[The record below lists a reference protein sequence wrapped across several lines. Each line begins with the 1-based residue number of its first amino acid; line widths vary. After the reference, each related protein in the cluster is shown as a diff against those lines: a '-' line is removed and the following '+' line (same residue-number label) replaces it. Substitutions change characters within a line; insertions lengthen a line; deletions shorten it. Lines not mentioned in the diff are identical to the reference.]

1 MSPLFKSRLIEIY
14 NSSKDFIFPKTCIVS
29 GEKLPDDNSNDF
41 LDDRIISSLDRLT
54 VNDITEMK
62 VNTSN
67 KDIFSIFSFKTNS
80 DMQKIIHH
88 FKYNGFTK
96 IGNLFGSVMADE
108 LLKSNL
114 NISEFDIIT
123 AVPLFASKER
133 SRGYNQ
139 SAVLAEAINRKLELL
154 YIPDLLKRIKDTK
167 SQTYMK
173 KEDRIANVKNV
184 FRIDDKYEIKGKKVI
199 LIDDVMTTGSTISE
213 CIKVLK
219 KKGCEKVLAASIA
232 IAK

>member
-1 MSPLFKSRLIEIY
+1 MASLFKSRLTEIY

-29 GEKLPDDNSNDF
+29 GEKLPEDNSNDF
-41 LDDRIISSLDRLT
+41 LDDRIINSLDRLT

-67 KDIFSIFSFKTNS
+67 KEIFSVFSFKTDS

-88 FKYNGFTK
+88 FKYSGFTK
-96 IGNLFGSVMADE
+96 IGNLFGSILADE
-108 LLKSNL
+108 LLKSTL
-114 NISEFDIIT
+114 NVSEYDIIT
-123 AVPLFASKER
+123 HVPLFVSKER

-139 SAVLAEAINRKLELL
+139 SAVLAEAMNKKLSLD

-173 KEDRIANVKNV
+173 KEERIANVKNV
-184 FRIDDKYEIKGKKVI
+184 FRLDDKYEIKGKKII
-199 LIDDVMTTGSTISE
+199 LVDDVMTTGSTVSE

-219 KKGCEKVLAASIA
+219 KKGCEKVLAAAIA

>member
-1 MSPLFKSRLIEIY
+1 MAPLFKSRLTEIY
-14 NSSKDFIFPKTCIVS
+14 NSIKDFIFPKTCIVS
-29 GEKLPDDNSNDF
+29 GEKLPEDNSNEF
-41 LDDRIISSLDRLT
+41 LDDRIINSLDRLT

-67 KDIFSIFSFKTNS
+67 KEIFSIFSFKTDS

-96 IGNLFGSVMADE
+96 IGDLFGSIMAE
-108 LLKSNL
+108 EILKSNL
-114 NISEFDIIT
+114 NVSEFDIIT
-123 AVPLFASKER
+123 AVPLFASKKR

-139 SAVLAEAINRKLELL
+139 SALLAEAINRKLALR

-167 SQTYMK
+167 SQTYLKM
-173 KEDRIANVKNV
+173 EERTANVKNV
-184 FRIDDKYEIKGKKVI
+184 FRLDDKYDIKGKKVI

-219 KKGCEKVLAASIA
+219 KKGCEKVLAAAIA

>member
-1 MSPLFKSRLIEIY
+1 
-14 NSSKDFIFPKTCIVS
+14 VS